1 MFQGMA
7 FWEIS
12 PKLKGSTYDGTTKSG
27 SFSIGFLWFLWK
39 FQNSLLT
46 EHLQLELKKLYGY
59 KKVDANLKRT

>member
-27 SFSIGFLWFLWK
+27 SLTIGFLWFLWK

-46 EHLQLELKKLYGY
+46 EHLQLQLKRLYGC
-59 KKVDANLKRT
+59 KKVDANLKST